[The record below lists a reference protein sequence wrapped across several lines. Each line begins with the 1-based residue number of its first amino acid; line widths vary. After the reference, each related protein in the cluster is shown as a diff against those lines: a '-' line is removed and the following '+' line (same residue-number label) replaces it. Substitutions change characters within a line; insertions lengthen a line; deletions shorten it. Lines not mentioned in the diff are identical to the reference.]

1 MPLRHTPT
9 PWWIGLG
16 DAVSD
21 QLVAQVRGLRIDGRH
36 ALVDRL
42 DDATYLIPPGTRKAG
57 EAKRRAF
64 CRFFVRRM
72 APGSP
77 VAPHTHRSRSWSH
90 SPAAAPLVHLCTMHG
105 STRGA
110 SKVDSEEFQGV

>member
-16 DAVSD
+16 DAVRD

-42 DDATYLIPPGTRKAG
+42 DDATYLIHSDTAS
-57 EAKRRAF
+57 A
-64 CRFFVRRM
+64 
-72 APGSP
+72 
-77 VAPHTHRSRSWSH
+77 VAP
-90 SPAAAPLVHLCTMHG
+90 
-105 STRGA
+105 
-110 SKVDSEEFQGV
+110 E